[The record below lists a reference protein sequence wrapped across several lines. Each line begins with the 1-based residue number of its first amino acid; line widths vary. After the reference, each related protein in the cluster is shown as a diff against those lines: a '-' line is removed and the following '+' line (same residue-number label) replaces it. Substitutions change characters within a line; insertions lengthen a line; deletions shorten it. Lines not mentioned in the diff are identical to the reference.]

1 MRYQRR
7 FQTFR
12 PGKAQKFL
20 RWAGWNFLSLI
31 LIAPYSY
38 EHSSAKIALISVLG
52 VSLVVLLTLAL
63 KHHLY
68 QSRRFFDS

>member
-20 RWAGWNFLSLI
+20 RWAGLNFLSLMV
-31 LIAPYSY
+31 IAPYSY
-38 EHSSAKIALISVLG
+38 EHSSARIALISVLG
-52 VSLVVLLTLAL
+52 VSMVVLLTMAL
-63 KHHLY
+63 KCHLY
-68 QSRRFFDS
+68 ESRRFFDS